1 MPAGA
6 NRPLAGITVLDFGQ
20 VYQGPYATLLMA
32 KAGADVIKIEPPQG
46 EPLRRRAPPGKSTT
60 FPIAMLNSNKRA
72 ITLNLKHERGRALL
86 FRMVER
92 GDVLLENFA
101 PGVMDRLG
109 VGWEVLHRINQRL
122 VYASGSGYGLT
133 GPDRDNLAMDLTI
146 QAVSGLIAATG
157 FPDGPPVKA
166 GPAVVDFIS
175 GIHLY
180 AATLTALFERERTGR
195 GRLVEVA
202 MQEAAYATLTS
213 QLHAYF
219 ETGQAPPRTG
229 NASHGRVP
237 LNVYP
242 TNDGYVAMNIAVEE
256 HWHNLLRA
264 MGREDLRDDPRFAD
278 NAARVANR
286 EATDA
291 LVTAWTRTLGKRE
304 AFAIAKRHRIPLAPV
319 RDIDEVMRDRHM
331 HERACSNGSSTTRSA
346 VSSSR
351 RRRCASTAPTGSR
364 PSRAPSSASTTAIS
378 TATGS
383 DYRPPRSPRS
393 NETVSSEQQ
402 YCLPDH
408 VFYRAGFTVPS
419 GGTPA
424 LQCRCRAPSFRL
436 PTRQR

>member
-1 MPAGA
+1 
-6 NRPLAGITVLDFGQ
+6 
-20 VYQGPYATLLMA
+20 
-32 KAGADVIKIEPPQG
+32 
-46 EPLRRRAPPGKSTT
+46 
-60 FPIAMLNSNKRA
+60 MLNSNKRA
-72 ITLNLKHERGRALL
+72 ITLNLKHQRGRALL

-109 VGWEVLHRINQRL
+109 VGWELLHRINPRL
-122 VYASGSGYGLT
+122 VYASGSGYGLS

-157 FPDGPPVKA
+157 FPEGPPVKA
-166 GPAVVDFIS
+166 GPVVVDFIS

-219 ETGQAPPRTG
+219 ETGEVPPRTG

-256 HWHNLLRA
+256 HWHNVLQA

-278 NAARVANR
+278 NASRVANR
-286 EATDA
+286 ETTDA
-291 LVTAWTRTLGKRE
+291 LVAAWTRTLGKME

-319 RDIDEVMRDRHM
+319 RDVDEVMRDPGM
-331 HERACSNGSSTTRSA
+331 HERGFLQE
-346 VSSSR
+346 
-351 RRRCASTAPTGSR
+351 
-364 PSRAPSSASTTAIS
+364 I
-378 TATGS
+378 
-383 DYRPPRSPRS
+383 
-393 NETVSSEQQ
+393 
-402 YCLPDH
+402 DH
-408 VFYRAGFTVPS
+408 DEIGRITVPS
-419 GGTPA
+419 SPLRFHGAERMTVRPSPKLRQHNSEIYGGWLGLSNHEISELEKA
-424 LQCRCRAPSFRL
+424 GAI
-436 PTRQR
+436 